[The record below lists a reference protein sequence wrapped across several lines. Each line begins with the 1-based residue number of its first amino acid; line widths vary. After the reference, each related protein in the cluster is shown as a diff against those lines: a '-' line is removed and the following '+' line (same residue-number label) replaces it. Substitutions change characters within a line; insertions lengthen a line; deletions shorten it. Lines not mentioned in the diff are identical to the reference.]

1 MITVRSVREFA
12 SKDNLLSQAVPH
24 FLLIVFTWIVS
35 KYIAVGPL
43 TRDNAFITTNLCL
56 LFFFQTISIYYFLSG
71 FVFPRFL
78 YTKRVIPFLFW
89 LLVSFVVIY
98 WTNYACIL
106 KLYPY
111 SDKFN
116 VANKGQETWIKN
128 IYGYI
133 HVNGW
138 FGCLVDKKIAF
149 WNYSFS
155 FGIVTFYL
163 CVKAFRDILSIQ
175 TKNLILERDN
185 LALELDFLKS
195 QINPHFL
202 FNTLNSVYTR
212 TIDIDE
218 QASDLVLKLS
228 DLMRYSLYGV
238 NEEKVPLSEELEY
251 IQNYLDLEKY
261 RHTQDLVNISFAMD
275 GITAGYKIAPLL
287 LISFVENAFK
297 HGVNLSRKS
306 SYVYVSAVIEDGVLY
321 FTVQNSL
328 PDQVKNISSN
338 PSAKKSGGIGLMN
351 TRKRLNLL
359 YPNNYK
365 LASHQTR
372 EEYEVMISI
381 KLDAI

>member
-1 MITVRSVREFA
+1 MLKMARLRSFA
-12 SKDNLLSQAVPH
+12 FTKKNLYRIIPH
-24 FLLIVFTWIVS
+24 GLLIILTWIIG
-35 KYIAVGPL
+35 KYLAVGPL
-43 TRDNAFITTNLCL
+43 TKDNAFVTNFLCV
-56 LFFFQTISIYYFLSG
+56 LFFAQTITIYYFLSV

-78 YTKRVIPFLFW
+78 YQKKVIPFLIW
-89 LLVSFVVIY
+89 LLVSFLIIY
-98 WTNYACIL
+98 WTNYASII

-111 SDKFN
+111 SDKFDLT
-116 VANKGQETWIKN
+116 NKTQETWVKN
-128 IYGYI
+128 VYGYI
-133 HVNGW
+133 KNNGW
-138 FGCLVDKKIAF
+138 FGCFTDQKIAF

-163 CVKAFRDILSIQ
+163 CVKAFADILFIQ

-202 FNTLNSVYTR
+202 FNTLNSIYTR
-212 TIDIDE
+212 TVDVDE

-238 NEEKVPLSEELEY
+238 NEEKVPLKEELEY
-251 IQNYLDLEKY
+251 IENYLELEKY
-261 RHTQDLVNISFAMD
+261 RHPQNLVEISFAMD
-275 GITAGYKIAPLL
+275 GDVAGLKIAPLL

-306 SYVYVSAVIEDGVLY
+306 SYVYVSAVIEDDILY

-328 PDQVKNISSN
+328 PDRVKSFTVGASI
-338 PSAKKSGGIGLMN
+338 KKSGGIGLVN

-359 YPNNYK
+359 YSSRHDLNIRHT
-365 LASHQTR
+365 AD
-372 EEYEVMISI
+372 EYEVMMGIR
-381 KLDAI
+381 LDRA